1 MSGWRAMSRLAPSV
15 LLAVATAGPELA
27 QSAHSRHVQCELR
40 EHADLHAIKQGFE
53 RWARGGSSFFDE
65 TLSPDVVWTIQG
77 SGPSAGTFRGR
88 EEFVQR
94 AVLPF
99 VSRLS
104 TPVRPVTW
112 RAWADGEHVIV
123 NWHGR
128 GVALDG
134 VDYRNDYVWILRMLD
149 GKAVEVTAFLDLV
162 PYDDVLR
169 RIPAQVAQ

>member
-1 MSGWRAMSRLAPSV
+1 VSGWLIRPRLV
-15 LLAVATAGPELA
+15 LWAVLALGATLPAIA
-27 QSAHSRHVQCELR
+27 QSMSPLAERCDPC
-40 EHADLHAIKQGFE
+40 EHADRHSIEQAFD
-53 RWARGGSSFFDE
+53 RWARGGSGFFDE

-88 EEFVQR
+88 EQFVR
-94 AVLPF
+94 TAVLPF

-112 RAWADGEHVIV
+112 RVWADGEHIIV

-128 GVALDG
+128 GVARDG
-134 VDYRNDYVWILRMLD
+134 IDYHNDYVWILRMLD
-149 GKAVEVTAFLDLV
+149 GRAVEVTAFLDLV

-169 RIPAQVAQ
+169 RIPAQAAQ